1 MASQLAGGALTG
13 EGRELAPRAGEPG
26 DTGPR
31 VRRPGVELLD
41 VHKSFGAV
49 AAVRGVTLALEAGA
63 VTALVG
69 PSGCGKTTTLRLV
82 AGFDTPD
89 RGEVRIGGRAVAGGA
104 GGAVPPERRRVG
116 MVFQQLA
123 LFPHLDVAG
132 NIAYGLSR
140 TGRAE
145 RQARV
150 AELLELVGLVGYE
163 RRRPHE
169 LSGGQAQRV
178 ALARALGPRPDVVLL
193 DEPFSSLDVTLRAG
207 VRAEV
212 RSILQAAG
220 ATALLVTHDQEEAL
234 SLGDQ
239 VAVMLDGRIAQVGTP
254 DEVYRRPVDL
264 HVAGFLGAANLFEA
278 ELNDGVL
285 HTPLGLVAVPRGGS
299 GGVVTALV
307 RPEDL
312 DLLDIGP
319 DEGETD
325 GHGGA
330 GAVGAVGTVTAVEY
344 YGHDQLVVVALAEGK
359 PVRARLHA
367 DRRLQP
373 GTRVRVTARRAY
385 PLP

>member
-1 MASQLAGGALTG
+1 MTA
-13 EGRELAPRAGEPG
+13 
-26 DTGPR
+26 
-31 VRRPGVELLD
+31 GVELVD
-41 VHKSFGAV
+41 VHKSFGPV
-49 AAVRGVTLALEAGA
+49 AAVRGVSLALEAGA

-82 AGFDTPD
+82 AGFDDPD
-89 RGEVRIGGRAVAGGA
+89 RGEIRVGGRLVAGG
-104 GGAVPPERRRVG
+104 GASVPPERRRVG

-132 NIAYGLSR
+132 NIAYGLSGM
-140 TGRAE
+140 GRAA

-212 RSILQAAG
+212 RSILRAAG

-254 DEVYRRPVDL
+254 DQVYRRPVDL
-264 HVAGFLGAANLFEA
+264 DVAAFLGAANLFEG
-278 ELNDGVL
+278 EVRDGIL
-285 HTPLGLVAVPRGGS
+285 HILLGAVDIS
-299 GGVVTALV
+299 GGNERGYDQSVVTALV

-312 DLLDIGP
+312 DLEDLGP
-319 DEGETD
+319 DD
-325 GHGGA
+325 GTATGAGSGA
-330 GAVGAVGTVTAVEY
+330 GAAGAVVDVDY
-344 YGHDQLVVVALAEGK
+344 YGHDQLVVVALAGGRQ
-359 PVRARLHA
+359 VRARLHS

-373 GTRVRVTARRAY
+373 GARVRVSARRAY

>member
-1 MASQLAGGALTG
+1 MAAQLAGLPLSAGQG
-13 EGRELAPRAGEPG
+13 EGEDAAAGAG
-26 DTGPR
+26 R
-31 VRRPGVELLD
+31 IRHGVELVE

-82 AGFDTPD
+82 AGFDSPD
-89 RGEVRIGGRAVAGGA
+89 RGEIRIGGRLVAGA
-104 GGAVPPERRRVG
+104 GGMAIPPERRRVG

-123 LFPHLDVAG
+123 LFPHLDVGG
-132 NIAYGLSR
+132 NIAYGLAR
-140 TGRAE
+140 AGRAE
-145 RQARV
+145 RRARV

-212 RSILQAAG
+212 RAILRAAG

-264 HVAGFLGAANLFEA
+264 HVAGFLGAANLFEG
-278 ELNDGVL
+278 EVLDGMVC
-285 HTPLGLVAVPRGGS
+285 TPLGHIRVAGS
-299 GGVVTALV
+299 GSARSVTALV

-312 DLLDIGP
+312 DLHDIDPGQV
-319 DEGETD
+319 DND
-325 GHGGA
+325 A
-330 GAVGAVGTVTAVEY
+330 GAVGIVTDVEY
-344 YGHDQLVVVALAEGK
+344 YGHDQLVVVALEAGK
-359 PVRARLHA
+359 QVRARLHA

-373 GTRVRVTARRAY
+373 GARVRVSARSAY